1 MKYLHLRGLT
11 HGRLKSTNCLVDGRF
26 VLKITDYGLPMIL
39 TSQGISIPED
49 PHGRNMSTFRCLK
62 FISDAVSLLTRVF
75 MSEGILRLSILTLT
89 LTLIMNTTQTC
100 SNKNCSCVSLPVSQ
114 TCCGQLRSFWGIRSQ
129 EVRLLEMSSASP
141 SSYRKWSPAHCH
153 MPWWTCRLMVRE
165 DVWSAVS
172 LLNRLSLI
180 TCLSLTTCLSPRD
193 RGASEAA
200 SSSLQADRFGR
211 WSSYRV
217 SHADEW
223 MLEWRPE

>member
-1 MKYLHLRGLT
+1 MKLRFHDSTSKSINYAALFDFIYDLFKDCFISDQTDQVTDMYLCLFQGMKYLHLRGLT

-49 PHGRNMSTFRCLK
+49 PHGRNMSMFRCLK

-114 TCCGQLRSFWGIRSQ
+114 TCCGQLRSF
-129 EVRLLEMSSASP
+129 
-141 SSYRKWSPAHCH
+141 
-153 MPWWTCRLMVRE
+153 
-165 DVWSAVS
+165 
-172 LLNRLSLI
+172 
-180 TCLSLTTCLSPRD
+180 
-193 RGASEAA
+193 
-200 SSSLQADRFGR
+200 
-211 WSSYRV
+211 
-217 SHADEW
+217 
-223 MLEWRPE
+223 